1 MSHDQLF
8 KEVLQAHLQD
18 FLELFFPDVA
28 ARLNLDSPRFRDKEF
43 FTDFP
48 KGSRREADVVAEL
61 KTHEGAPE
69 LVLVHIEVELQAGE
83 KIAQRMFEYYALLR
97 HRYQLPVFPVVVY
110 LHGGQGLRKQEYK
123 ETLFERELIRF
134 SFMSI
139 GLAKLEAKE
148 YVEKSPLAAALAALM
163 NRRRVRDRFELRANM
178 LRQIAKGPLDDAKKF
193 LLGIIVETYFEL
205 DEGETER
212 FRRFLWKRGYRE
224 VEKMEGTWADK
235 MMDKGRIEGLL
246 KGREQGREEGHEQGR
261 EEGHEQGREEG
272 HEQGFKDGT
281 LEGKRGT
288 LMRLLTAKFGSVSE
302 ETKSRIQALESISE
316 LDVYLERVLTAESI
330 EDMGL

>member
-1 MSHDQLF
+1 
-8 KEVLQAHLQD
+8 
-18 FLELFFPDVA
+18 
-28 ARLNLDSPRFRDKEF
+28 
-43 FTDFP
+43 
-48 KGSRREADVVAEL
+48 
-61 KTHEGAPE
+61 
-69 LVLVHIEVELQAGE
+69 
-83 KIAQRMFEYYALLR
+83 
-97 HRYQLPVFPVVVY
+97 
-110 LHGGQGLRKQEYK
+110 
-123 ETLFERELIRF
+123 
-134 SFMSI
+134 MSI

-261 EEGHEQGREEG
+261 EEGHEQG
-272 HEQGFKDGT
+272 FKDGT